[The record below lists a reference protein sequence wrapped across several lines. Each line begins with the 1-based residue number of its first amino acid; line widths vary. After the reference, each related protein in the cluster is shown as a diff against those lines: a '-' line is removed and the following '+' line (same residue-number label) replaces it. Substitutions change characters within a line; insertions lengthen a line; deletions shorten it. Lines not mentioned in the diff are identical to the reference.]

1 MGKAAEGRRSPRRE
15 AFACDLRIARS
26 VLDCASPLALCQK
39 TRFPHELLHA
49 NDSMQCKRACVFS
62 ANGITFAPVTTSNQ
76 TDPGSTS
83 TGAEPAPHPAFVTT
97 HWSLVVSA
105 GRNDTPHARNALE
118 KLCRAYWFPIYA
130 FVRRQGH
137 GPHDAQDLTQEFFA
151 RLLEKK
157 QLAVVDPAKGRFR
170 SFLLASLKHFLANEW
185 DKTKAQKR
193 GGGQILIPIDVATAE
208 SSGGVDPADHL
219 TAEKIFERRW
229 ALTLLDQVLR
239 RLRAEYVRDG
249 KENLF
254 EQLKPTLT
262 EVSRSVRYAEIA
274 ARLGTNE
281 GAVKVVVHR
290 LRQRYREVLRAEIA
304 DTVASPGEVEDEIR
318 NLFAALAG

>member
-1 MGKAAEGRRSPRRE
+1 
-15 AFACDLRIARS
+15 
-26 VLDCASPLALCQK
+26 V
-39 TRFPHELLHA
+39 
-49 NDSMQCKRACVFS
+49 
-62 ANGITFAPVTTSNQ
+62 
-76 TDPGSTS
+76 STS
-83 TGAEPAPHPAFVTT
+83 TQTASAGTTGNETVHQPVFATT
-97 HWSLVVSA
+97 HWSLVLSA
-105 GRNDTPHARNALE
+105 SDQPSPQAADALE
-118 KLCRAYWFPIYA
+118 KLCRAYWLPIYA
-130 FVRRQGH
+130 FVRRQGY

-151 RLLEKK
+151 RLLGKK
-157 QLAVVDPAKGRFR
+157 QLAIVDPAKGRFR

-185 DKTKAQKR
+185 DKTRAQKR

-208 SSGGVDPADHL
+208 TSCGIEPADDL

-229 ALTLLDQVLR
+229 ALTLLEQVLC
-239 RLRAEYVRDG
+239 RLRAEYIRDG

-262 EVSRSVRYAEIA
+262 EVSRSVRYVEIA

-281 GAVKVVVHR
+281 GAVKVAVHR

-318 NLFAALAG
+318 NLFAALAGG

>member
-1 MGKAAEGRRSPRRE
+1 LSGL
-15 AFACDLRIARS
+15 AF
-26 VLDCASPLALCQK
+26 LAGG
-39 TRFPHELLHA
+39 
-49 NDSMQCKRACVFS
+49 V
-62 ANGITFAPVTTSNQ
+62 TFAPV
-76 TDPGSTS
+76 STS
-83 TGAEPAPHPAFVTT
+83 TQTASSGTTATGNEPPRQPVFVTT

-118 KLCRAYWFPIYA
+118 KLCRGYWFPIYA

-137 GPHDAQDLTQEFFA
+137 RPHDAQDLTQEFFA

-157 QLAVVDPAKGRFR
+157 YLAGVDPSKGRFR

-193 GGGQILIPIDVATAE
+193 GGGQVMIPIDIKSAE
-208 SSGGVDPADHL
+208 NSGGFEPADKL

-229 ALTLLDQVLR
+229 ALTLLEQVLR
-239 RLRAEYVRDG
+239 RLRAEYARDDRE
-249 KENLF
+249 KLF

-262 EVSRSVRYAEIA
+262 ETSRTVAYAEIA
-274 ARLGTNE
+274 TRLGTSE
-281 GAVKVVVHR
+281 GAVKVAVHR
-290 LRQRYREVLRAEIA
+290 LRQRYRELLRAEIA

>member
-1 MGKAAEGRRSPRRE
+1 MRFHPRRFWNSRAKNFKVE
-15 AFACDLRIARS
+15 
-26 VLDCASPLALCQK
+26 Q
-39 TRFPHELLHA
+39 
-49 NDSMQCKRACVFS
+49 ACVVS
-62 ANGITFAPVTTSNQ
+62 ADGVTFALVSSSSQ
-76 TDPGSTS
+76 TAAGSTS
-83 TGAEPAPHPAFVTT
+83 TRGEPPPRPAFVTT

-105 GRNDTPHARNALE
+105 GDNDTPHARDALE

-137 GPHDAQDLTQEFFA
+137 SPHDAQDLTQEFFA

-157 QLAVVDPAKGRFR
+157 HLAGADPAKGRFR
-170 SFLLASLKHFLANEW
+170 SFLLVSLKHFLANEW
-185 DKTKAQKR
+185 DKARAQKR
-193 GGGQILIPIDVATAE
+193 GGGQLLIPIDAATAE
-208 SSGGVDPADHL
+208 TSCGIEPADNL

-229 ALTLLDQVLR
+229 ALTLLEHVLR
-239 RLRAEYVRDG
+239 RLRAEYVRDDRE
-249 KENLF
+249 KLF

-274 ARLGTNE
+274 TRLGTTE
-281 GAVKVVVHR
+281 GAVKVAVHR